1 MGQIKNIKLH
11 IVTDIK
17 KLTITQT
24 QPVETKCVSKSV
36 TSAHLQHTQDMEFHS
51 SEMTARCSNSVVV
64 NVTRRLKQR
73 EIHERFV
80 GPKHSKSNGKELT
93 IDPSLEFEKKRNTPM
108 VYDREVW
115 SKTID
120 AVKRIEEIKKRQNH
134 YIKN

>member
-36 TSAHLQHTQDMEFHS
+36 TSAHLQYTQDMEFHS
-51 SEMTARCSNSVVV
+51 SEMTARSSNSAVV

-80 GPKHSKSNGKELT
+80 GPKHSGNRMERNCPL
-93 IDPSLEFEKKRNTPM
+93 ILHWNLKRNETHQ
-108 VYDREVW
+108 W
-115 SKTID
+115 FTIG
-120 AVKRIEEIKKRQNH
+120 KCGPRQLMQ
-134 YIKN
+134 